1 MLRHHPWRNPRYRG
15 WLLQLLLG
23 AILLGLAV
31 VLVDNTA
38 ANLAERNIPFGLD
51 FLDNIA
57 GFDIPFAL
65 IAWSPSD
72 TYARAILVGLL
83 NTALVVVLGIAL
95 STIVGFSVGTMRLS
109 PNWLLRTTAAVFVEF
124 VRNTPALLQIV
135 FCYLALIQ
143 SLPTPRD
150 SLRIGD
156 SIFLNIR
163 GLFLPAPLLG
173 QAADFL
179 APAAI
184 VAILLLF
191 LVRHYVGRQHP
202 RWRARA
208 TAIAAIA
215 LLGLLPAACLA
226 VLGVQLGWSI
236 PRLQGFRF
244 VGGIVLV
251 PELVAL
257 VVGLSIYS
265 SAFIAEIVRAGILSV
280 ARGQIE
286 AARALGLRPRQV
298 LTLVILPQA
307 LRAIVPPLTSQ
318 YLNLIKGSSLA
329 VAIAYPDLVQIL
341 IGSILNR
348 TGRAIEIM
356 AMTMAIYLT
365 LCLSASLLMNWYNRR
380 KALVE
385 R

>member
-23 AILLGLAV
+23 AVLLGLAV
-31 VLVDNTA
+31 VLVHNTT

-51 FLDNIA
+51 FLDNVA

-72 TYARAILVGLL
+72 TFARAILVGLL
-83 NTALVVVLGIAL
+83 NTALVVVLGIVL

-143 SLPTPRD
+143 SLPAPRD
-150 SLRIGD
+150 SLRIGS

-163 GLFLPAPLLG
+163 GLFLPAPVLD

-179 APAAI
+179 APAVI
-184 VAILLLF
+184 VLILLLF
-191 LVRHYVGRQHP
+191 LVRHYVGRNHP
-202 RWRARA
+202 RRRGWA
-208 TAIAAIA
+208 TATAAIV
-215 LLGLLPAACLA
+215 LLGLVPAACLA
-226 VLGVQLGWSI
+226 VLGFQLGWSI

-280 ARGQIE
+280 DRGQIE
-286 AARALGLRPRQV
+286 AARGLGLRPRQV

-356 AMTMAIYLT
+356 AMTMAIYLS